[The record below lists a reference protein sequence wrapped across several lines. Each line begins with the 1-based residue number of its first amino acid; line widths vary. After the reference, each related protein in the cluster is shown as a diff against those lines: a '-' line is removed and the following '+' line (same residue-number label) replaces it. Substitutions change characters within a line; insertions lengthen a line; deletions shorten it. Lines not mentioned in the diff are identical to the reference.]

1 MAEEKTPTPTTRVHD
16 FDAEAFCL
24 EGRFHRPVRHE
35 VRPRAS
41 ARLPRE
47 GGYFH
52 ERAEPYR
59 FHGLLSHAGSYV
71 HVAGN
76 RSLKPGYGWVTL
88 ATSVIEGLNIMDVVT
103 ADRIVAQISTEY
115 PLEGYVPT
123 VTFLGT
129 RFENLQIAGH
139 PVQVEMDGEFFGDKP
154 ANDLTY
160 HSEKGFRERVAAQRE
175 RILKGPNLP
184 DEIAGRYNRLPQSP
198 TPEETIEC
206 SLVQRVEGS
215 YPGRSYG
222 HAIDVPHFGKLYL
235 GVVRLEQSVY
245 RTETGEHPKTTIG
258 LTMIEAKMGCIG
270 DGQLGAGNGKTNG
283 NTKP

>member
-1 MAEEKTPTPTTRVHD
+1 VHE
-16 FDAEAFCL
+16 FDAEAFCTHGNFL
-24 EGRFHRPVRHE
+24 RPIQHE
-35 VRPRAS
+35 LKPKSSAS
-41 ARLPRE
+41 LPKE
-47 GGYFH
+47 GGYCYD
-52 ERAEPYR
+52 RAEAYR
-59 FHGLLSHAGSYV
+59 FHGLFSHRGSYS

-76 RSLKPGYGWVTL
+76 RSPKPDHGWVTL
-88 ATSVIEGLNIMDVVT
+88 ATSVVEGLNIMDVVT

-139 PVQVEMDGEFFGDKP
+139 PVKLEMNAEFFGDKP

-160 HSEKGFRERVAAQRE
+160 HADKEFRERVSQQRAG
-175 RILKGPNLP
+175 ILKGGHVP

-206 SLVQRVEGS
+206 SLVQSVEGS

-222 HAIDVPHFGKLYL
+222 HAIDIPHFGKIYL
-235 GVVRLEQSVY
+235 GVVKLEQSVY
-245 RTETGEHPKTTIG
+245 TTSTGVHPKTTIS

-270 DGQLGAGNGKTNG
+270 DGQLGVGNGKTNG
-283 NTKP
+283 TGKP